1 MKILPEISRTL
12 SEYLLIPGLT
22 TEDCTPDNVDLGA
35 PLVRHRVGEEPGIRV
50 ATPLV
55 SAIMQAVSSPT
66 LAVAL
71 AQVGGLSFIHQ
82 NQQIEDQAADVLAV
96 KRHKAGFR
104 TSEITVAPQTPLGEV
119 ARQLSEAEQGVAVVT
134 RSGDAD
140 GEFLGVISLDDF
152 HLERHGACETAG
164 NRMRGRAGLVTA
176 SASVSLSEANELIWQ
191 HHLDVL
197 PVLEDGRVV
206 SLVLKKDYQAH
217 KAYHRATVD
226 SGKRL
231 RVGAGINSRD
241 FKDRIPALVEAGAD
255 VLCLDSSDGYSVY
268 QARTLEF
275 ARETYGDDV
284 FVGAGNVVDGRAF
297 RYLADAGA
305 AFVKVGIGGGAICTT
320 RAQKG
325 IGRGQAS
332 ALLDVVQARDAYARE
347 TGVYVPLCCDGGLLN
362 DSHMAMA
369 LAMGADFIMLGRYF
383 ARLDESPS
391 RKLQIGSQWYKEYWG
406 EGSRRAQ
413 NAARYGQRGRM
424 VFEEGVDGYV
434 PYAGSLYDNVERT
447 RTKLTSTMISC
458 GSTNLR
464 DFHRDA
470 LLVPVSAESF
480 KQTGAEVQ
488 LRHRCGYRCRRG
500 R

>member
-35 PLVRHRVGEEPGIRV
+35 PLVRHRVGEEPGIRI

-71 AQVGGLSFIHQ
+71 AQAGGLSFIHQ
-82 NQQIEDQAADVLAV
+82 NQLIEDQAADVLAV
-96 KRHKAGFR
+96 KRHEAGVR
-104 TSEITVAPQTPLGEV
+104 TGE
-119 ARQLSEAEQGVAVVT
+119 T
-134 RSGDAD
+134 D
-140 GEFLGVISLDDF
+140 
-152 HLERHGACETAG
+152 
-164 NRMRGRAGLVTA
+164 
-176 SASVSLSEANELIWQ
+176 
-191 HHLDVL
+191 
-197 PVLEDGRVV
+197 
-206 SLVLKKDYQAH
+206 
-217 KAYHRATVD
+217 HRATVD
-226 SGKRL
+226 GEKRL

-241 FKDRIPALVEAGAD
+241 FKDRIPALKEAGAD
-255 VLCLDSSDGYSVY
+255 VLCLDSSDGYSVH

-275 ARETYGDDV
+275 AREEYGDDV

-332 ALLDVVQARDAYARE
+332 ALIDVVQARDAHAQE

-391 RKLQIGSQWYKEYWG
+391 RKLQIGDQWYKEYWG

-434 PYAGSLYDNVERT
+434 PYAGSLSDNVERT
-447 RTKLTSTMISC
+447 RAKLTSTMISC

-488 LRHRCGYRCRRG
+488 LRHPALDSAE
-500 R
+500 

>member
-22 TEDCTPDNVDLGA
+22 AEDCTPDHVDLGA

-50 ATPLV
+50 ATPMV

-82 NQQIEDQAADVLAV
+82 NQQIEDQVADVLAV
-96 KRHKAGFR
+96 KR
-104 TSEITVAPQTPLGEV
+104 
-119 ARQLSEAEQGVAVVT
+119 QGAAVVT
-134 RSGDAD
+134 RNGDAD
-140 GEFLGVISLDDF
+140 
-152 HLERHGACETAG
+152 H
-164 NRMRGRAGLVTA
+164 
-176 SASVSLSEANELIWQ
+176 
-191 HHLDVL
+191 
-197 PVLEDGRVV
+197 
-206 SLVLKKDYQAH
+206 QAH
-217 KAYHRATVD
+217 KTYHRATVD
-226 SGKRL
+226 SEKRL

-241 FKDRIPALVEAGAD
+241 FKDRIPALTEAGAD

-275 ARETYGDDV
+275 ARDTYGDDV

-332 ALLDVVQARDAYARE
+332 ALLDVVQTRDAYAQE
-347 TGVYVPLCCDGGLLN
+347 TGVYVPLCCDGGLLD

-369 LAMGADFIMLGRYF
+369 LAMGADFVMLGRYF

-391 RKLQIGSQWYKEYWG
+391 RKVQIGGQWYKEYWG

-447 RTKLTSTMISC
+447 RAKLTSTMISC
-458 GSTNLR
+458 GATNLR

-480 KQTGAEVQ
+480 KQTGAEVR
-488 LRHRCGYRCRRG
+488 LRPPTIDAGE
-500 R
+500 

>member
-1 MKILPEISRTL
+1 VKILPEISRTL
-12 SEYLLIPGLT
+12 SEYLLLPGLT
-22 TEDCTPDNVDLGA
+22 TEECTPDNVDLGA
-35 PLVRHRVGEEPGIRV
+35 PLVRYRTGEEPGIRL
-50 ATPLV
+50 ATPMV
-55 SAIMQAVSSPT
+55 SAIMQAVSST
-66 LAVAL
+66 RLAVAL
-71 AQVGGLSFIHQ
+71 AQVGGLAFIHQ
-82 NQQIEDQAADVLAV
+82 NQQIDDQAADVLAV
-96 KRHKAGFR
+96 KGHKAGFR
-104 TSEITVAPQTPLGEV
+104 TVTVTVTPQTQLSEV
-119 ARQLSEAEQGVAVVT
+119 ARQLTGTENGVAVVT
-134 RSGDAD
+134 ENGAAD
-140 GEFLGVISLDDF
+140 GRFLGFIGLDDF
-152 HLERHGACETAG
+152 HLERHAAETADT
-164 NRMRGRAGLVTA
+164 RMRGRDSLVTA
-176 SASVSLSEANELIWQ
+176 PSSVSLSDANELLWR
-191 HHLDVL
+191 HHQDVL

-206 SLVLKKDYQAH
+206 SLVLKRDYQDH
-217 KAYHRATVD
+217 KAFHRASVD

-268 QARTLEF
+268 QANVLEF
-275 ARETYGDDV
+275 AQEKYGDDV

-320 RAQKG
+320 REQKG

-332 ALLDVVQARDAYARE
+332 ALLDVVEARDAYAQK

-391 RKLQIGSQWYKEYWG
+391 RKVQIGGQWYKEYWG

-413 NAARYGQRGRM
+413 NAARYGQRGQM

-447 RTKLTSTMISC
+447 RAKLTSTMISC

-470 LLVPVSAESF
+470 VLVEVSAESF
-480 KQTGAEVQ
+480 KQTGAEIKV
-488 LRHRCGYRCRRG
+488 RPPAIDAGE
-500 R
+500 

>member
-35 PLVRHRVGEEPGIRV
+35 PLVRHRVGEEPAIRV
-50 ATPLV
+50 ATPMV
-55 SAIMQAVSSPT
+55 SAIMQAVSSPA

-71 AQVGGLSFIHQ
+71 AQAGGLSFIHQ

-104 TSEITVAPQTPLGEV
+104 PSDVTVALQTPLGEV
-119 ARQLSEAEQGVAVVT
+119 AQHLTATEQGVAVVT
-134 RSGDAD
+134 ECGKAD
-140 GEFLGVISLDDF
+140 DEFLGIISLDDF
-152 HLERHGACETAG
+152 DLERHGTSETVR
-164 NRMRGRAGLVTA
+164 NRMRSRENLATA
-176 SASVSLSEANELIWQ
+176 PASVSLSEANELIWQ

-217 KAYHRATVD
+217 KTYHRATVD
-226 SGKRL
+226 SEKRL

-241 FKDRIPALVEAGAD
+241 FQDRIPALVEAGAD
-255 VLCLDSSDGYSVY
+255 VLCLDSSDGYSEY
-268 QARTLEF
+268 QAKTLEF
-275 ARETYGDDV
+275 AREKYGNDV

-320 RAQKG
+320 REQKG

-332 ALLDVVQARDAYARE
+332 ALLDVAEERDAYAQK

-362 DSHMAMA
+362 DSHMAIA
-369 LAMGADFIMLGRYF
+369 LAMGSDFIMLGRYF

-391 RKLQIGSQWYKEYWG
+391 RKLQIGGQWYKEYWG

-413 NAARYGQRGRM
+413 NAARYGQGGQM
-424 VFEEGVDGYV
+424 AFEEGVDGFV
-434 PYAGSLYDNVERT
+434 PYAGSLNDNVERT
-447 RTKLTSTMISC
+447 RAKLTATMISC
-458 GSTNLR
+458 GSTTLP

-470 LLVPVSAESF
+470 VLVEVSAESV
-480 KQTGAEVQ
+480 KQTGAEIEV
-488 LRHRCGYRCRRG
+488 RRPAIDAAE
-500 R
+500 

>member
-22 TEDCTPDNVDLGA
+22 TEDCTPDTVDLGA
-35 PLVRHRVGEEPGIRV
+35 PLVRHRVGEEPAIRV
-50 ATPLV
+50 ATPMV

-71 AQVGGLSFIHQ
+71 AQVGGLAFIHQ
-82 NQQIEDQAADVLAV
+82 NQRIEDQAADVLTV

-104 TSEITVAPQTPLGEV
+104 TGDVTVAPQTPLGEV
-119 ARQLSEAEQGVAVVT
+119 ARLLAGTEQGVAVVT
-134 RSGDAD
+134 ESGDPDA
-140 GEFLGVISLDDF
+140 EFLGVISLDDF
-152 HLERHGACETAG
+152 HLERHGASEAART
-164 NRMRGRAGLVTA
+164 RMRGRDGLVTA
-176 SASVSLSEANELIWQ
+176 PASVSLSEANELIWH

-206 SLVLKKDYQAH
+206 SLVLKRDYQAH
-217 KAYHRATVD
+217 KTYHRASVD
-226 SGKRL
+226 GDKRL
-231 RVGAGINSRD
+231 RVGAGLNSRD

-275 ARETYGDDV
+275 ARDAYGDDV
-284 FVGAGNVVDGRAF
+284 LVGAGNVVDGRAF

-305 AFVKVGIGGGAICTT
+305 AFVKIGIGGGAICTT

-332 ALLDVVQARDAYARE
+332 ALLDVVEARDAYAQE

-391 RKLQIGSQWYKEYWG
+391 RKLQIGGQWYKEYWG

-413 NAARYGQRGRM
+413 NEARYGQRGRM
-424 VFEEGVDGYV
+424 AFEEGVDGYV

-447 RTKLTSTMISC
+447 RAKLISTMISC

-470 LLVPVSAESF
+470 VIVPVSAESF
-480 KQTGAEVQ
+480 KQNGAEVQ
-488 LRHRCGYRCRRG
+488 LRRPAIDSGE
-500 R
+500 

>member
-22 TEDCTPDNVDLGA
+22 TEDCTPDRVDLGA
-35 PLVRHRVGEEPGIRV
+35 PLVRHRLGEEPGVRV

-71 AQVGGLSFIHQ
+71 ARAGGLSFIHQ
-82 NQQIEDQAADVLAV
+82 NQRIEDQAADVRAV
-96 KRHKAGFR
+96 KGHDHPA
-104 TSEITVAPQTPLGEV
+104 
-119 ARQLSEAEQGVAVVT
+119 
-134 RSGDAD
+134 SGTDDRASVD
-140 GEFLGVISLDDF
+140 GEG
-152 HLERHGACETAG
+152 
-164 NRMRGRAGLVTA
+164 
-176 SASVSLSEANELIWQ
+176 
-191 HHLDVL
+191 
-197 PVLEDGRVV
+197 
-206 SLVLKKDYQAH
+206 
-217 KAYHRATVD
+217 
-226 SGKRL
+226 RL

-241 FKDRIPALVEAGAD
+241 FKDRVPALVEAGAD
-255 VLCLDSSDGYSVY
+255 VLCLDSSDGYSVH

-275 ARETYGDDV
+275 ARETYGEDV
-284 FVGAGNVVDGRAF
+284 PVGAGNVVDGRAF

-332 ALLDVVQARDAYARE
+332 ALLDVVEARDAYAQE

-391 RKLQIGSQWYKEYWG
+391 RKLLIDGQWYKEYWG
-406 EGSRRAQ
+406 EGSLRAQ
-413 NAARYGQRGRM
+413 NEARYGQRGRM

-434 PYAGSLYDNVERT
+434 PYAGGLDDNVERT
-447 RTKLTSTMISC
+447 RAKIASTMISC

-470 LLVPVSAESF
+470 VLVPVSAESF

-488 LRHRCGYRCRRG
+488 LRLPALTSAE
-500 R
+500 

>member
-22 TEDCTPDNVDLGA
+22 TEECTPDNVDLGA
-35 PLVRHRVGEEPGIRV
+35 PLVRHRVGEEAPVRI

-55 SAIMQAVSSPT
+55 SAVMQAVSSP
-66 LAVAL
+66 AL
-71 AQVGGLSFIHQ
+71 AAALARAGGLSFIHQ

-96 KRHKAGFR
+96 KH
-104 TSEITVAPQTPLGEV
+104 EHP
-119 ARQLSEAEQGVAVVT
+119 
-134 RSGDAD
+134 AD
-140 GEFLGVISLDDF
+140 GA
-152 HLERHGACETAG
+152 HHR
-164 NRMRGRAGLVTA
+164 
-176 SASVSLSEANELIWQ
+176 ASV
-191 HHLDVL
+191 
-197 PVLEDGRVV
+197 DGEM
-206 SLVLKKDYQAH
+206 
-217 KAYHRATVD
+217 
-226 SGKRL
+226 RL

-241 FKDRIPALVEAGAD
+241 FKDRIPALLEAGAD
-255 VLCLDSSDGYSVY
+255 VLCLDSSDGYSVH

-275 ARETYGDDV
+275 ARENHGDDA

-332 ALLDVVQARDAYARE
+332 ALLAVVEERDAYARE

-362 DSHMAMA
+362 DSHMAVA

-391 RKLQIGSQWYKEYWG
+391 RKLQIDGQWYKEYWG

-434 PYAGSLYDNVERT
+434 PYAGGLHDNVERT
-447 RTKLTSTMISC
+447 RAKLISTMISC
-458 GSTNLR
+458 GSTTLR

-470 LLVPVSAESF
+470 VLVPVSAESF
-480 KQTGAEVQ
+480 KQTGAEIEV
-488 LRHRCGYRCRRG
+488 RRPAIDAG
-500 R
+500 E

>member
-22 TEDCTPDNVDLGA
+22 TEDCTPGTVDLGA

-50 ATPLV
+50 ATPMV
-55 SAIMQAVSSPT
+55 SAIMQAVSSPA

-82 NQQIEDQAADVLAV
+82 NQLIEDQAADVLAV

-104 TSEITVAPQTPLGEV
+104 TGDVTVAPRTPLGEV
-119 ARQLSEAEQGVAVVT
+119 ARLLADTEQGVAVVT
-134 RSGDAD
+134 ENGEAD
-140 GEFLGVISLDDF
+140 GEFAGIISLDDF
-152 HLERHGACETAG
+152 HLERHGAGESAG
-164 NRMRGRAGLVTA
+164 NRMRGRSGLVTA
-176 SASVSLSEANELIWQ
+176 PASVSLSEANELIWQ

-197 PVLEDGRVV
+197 PVVDGGRVV
-206 SLVLKKDYQAH
+206 SMVLKSDYQAH
-217 KAYHRATVD
+217 KTYHRASVD
-226 SGKRL
+226 AEKRL

-268 QARTLEF
+268 QAKTLEF
-275 ARETYGDDV
+275 ARETYGEDV

-320 RAQKG
+320 REQKG

-332 ALLDVVQARDAYARE
+332 ALLDVVQARDAHALE
-347 TGVYVPLCCDGGLLN
+347 TGVYVPLCCDGGLLS

-391 RKLQIGSQWYKEYWG
+391 RKLQIGGQWYKEYWG

-413 NAARYGQRGRM
+413 NEARYGQRGRM
-424 VFEEGVDGYV
+424 AFEEGVDGYV

-447 RTKLTSTMISC
+447 RAKITSTMISC

-470 LLVPVSAESF
+470 VLVPVSAESF

-488 LRHRCGYRCRRG
+488 LRRPAVDSGE
-500 R
+500 

>member
-35 PLVRHRVGEEPGIRV
+35 PLVRHRVGEEPAIRI
-50 ATPLV
+50 ATPMV

-71 AQVGGLSFIHQ
+71 AQAGGLSFIHQ
-82 NQQIEDQAADVLAV
+82 NQLIEDQAADVLAV
-96 KRHKAGFR
+96 KRHKEDVR
-104 TSEITVAPQTPLGEV
+104 TGE
-119 ARQLSEAEQGVAVVT
+119 T
-134 RSGDAD
+134 R
-140 GEFLGVISLDDF
+140 
-152 HLERHGACETAG
+152 
-164 NRMRGRAGLVTA
+164 
-176 SASVSLSEANELIWQ
+176 
-191 HHLDVL
+191 
-197 PVLEDGRVV
+197 
-206 SLVLKKDYQAH
+206 
-217 KAYHRATVD
+217 HRATVD
-226 SGKRL
+226 GAMRL

-241 FKDRIPALVEAGAD
+241 FKDRIPALTEAGAD
-255 VLCLDSSDGYSVY
+255 VLCLDSSDGYSVH

-275 ARETYGDDV
+275 AREAYGDDV
-284 FVGAGNVVDGRAF
+284 LVGAGNVVDGRAF

-332 ALLDVVQARDAYARE
+332 ALLDVVQARDAYAQE
-347 TGVYVPLCCDGGLLN
+347 TGAYVPLCCDGGLLD

-391 RKLQIGSQWYKEYWG
+391 RKLQIGDQWFKEYWG

-434 PYAGSLYDNVERT
+434 PYAGSLSDNVGRT
-447 RTKLTSTMISC
+447 RAKLTSTMISC

-488 LRHRCGYRCRRG
+488 LRHPAIDSGQ
-500 R
+500 

>member
-1 MKILPEISRTL
+1 VKILDETSRTL

-22 TEDCTPDNVDLGA
+22 TEECTPDNVDLEA
-35 PLVRHRVGEEPGIRV
+35 PLVRHKVGEAPEIRI
-50 ATPLV
+50 ATPMV

-66 LAVAL
+66 MAVAL
-71 AQVGGLSFIHQ
+71 AQTGGLSFIHQ
-82 NQQIEDQAADVLAV
+82 NQRIEEQAAEVLAV

-104 TSEITVAPQTPLGEV
+104 TSEVAVAPTTPLGEV
-119 ARQLSEAEQGVAVVT
+119 ARLLAEAEQGVAVVT
-134 RSGDAD
+134 ETGETD
-140 GEFLGVISLDDF
+140 GEFRGIISLEDF
-152 HLERHGACETAG
+152 HLERHGASESAAS
-164 NRMRGRAGLVTA
+164 RMRAGDGLVTA
-176 SASVSLSEANELIWQ
+176 SATVSLSEANELIWQ

-197 PVLEDGRVV
+197 PVVEDGRVV
-206 SLVLKKDYQAH
+206 SLVLKRDYQAH
-217 KAYHRATVD
+217 KTFNNASVD
-226 SGKRL
+226 GAKRL

-241 FKDRIPALVEAGAD
+241 YKDRIPALTEAGAD
-255 VLCLDSSDGYSVY
+255 VLCLDSSDGYSEY
-268 QARTLEF
+268 QAKTLEF
-275 ARETYGDDV
+275 AQEKYGDSV

-332 ALLDVVQARDAYARE
+332 ALLDVVEERDAYAEE

-362 DSHMAMA
+362 DSHMALA
-369 LAMGADFIMLGRYF
+369 LAMGTDFIMLGRYF

-391 RKLQIGSQWYKEYWG
+391 RKVQIGGQWYKEYWG

-413 NAARYGQRGRM
+413 NAARYGQRGQM

-447 RTKLTSTMISC
+447 RAKLKSTMISC

-470 LLVPVSAESF
+470 VLVPVSAESF
-480 KQTGAEVQ
+480 KQSGAEVQ
-488 LRHRCGYRCRRG
+488 LRQPAIDAGE
-500 R
+500 

>member
-1 MKILPEISRTL
+1 MLKILPEISRTL

-22 TEDCTPDNVDLGA
+22 TEDCTPENTDLGA

-50 ATPLV
+50 ATPMV
-55 SAIMQAVSSPT
+55 SAIMQAVSSPA

-82 NQQIEDQAADVLAV
+82 NQRIEDQAADVLAV

-104 TSEITVAPQTPLGEV
+104 TSEVTVAPTTPLGEV
-119 ARQLSEAEQGVAVVT
+119 SRLLDGTEQGVAVVT
-134 RSGDAD
+134 RGGEAE
-140 GEFLGVISLDDF
+140 GEFLGIISLDDF
-152 HLERHGACETAG
+152 HLERHGPHETAG
-164 NRMRGRAGLVTA
+164 NRMRARDGLVTA
-176 SASVSLSEANELIWQ
+176 PATVSLSEANELIWQ

-197 PVLEDGRVV
+197 PVLGDDSRVV
-206 SLVLKKDYQAH
+206 SLVLKRDYQAH
-217 KAYHRATVD
+217 KTFHRATVD
-226 SGKRL
+226 GEKRL

-268 QARTLEF
+268 QARTVEF

-284 FVGAGNVVDGRAF
+284 PVGAGNVVDGRAF

-332 ALLDVVQARDAYARE
+332 ALLDVVEARDAYAQE

-391 RKLQIGSQWYKEYWG
+391 RKLQIGGQWYKEYWG

-413 NAARYGQRGRM
+413 NEARYGQRGQM

-447 RTKLTSTMISC
+447 RAKLTSTMISC

-470 LLVPVSAESF
+470 VLVPVSAESF

-488 LRHRCGYRCRRG
+488 LRRPTVDSGE
-500 R
+500 

>member
-22 TEDCTPDNVDLGA
+22 TEDCTPHNVDLGA

-82 NQQIEDQAADVLAV
+82 NQRIEEQAADVLAV

-104 TSEITVAPQTPLGEV
+104 TGEITVAPQTPLGEV
-119 ARQLSEAEQGVAVVT
+119 ARQLSGAEQGVAVVT

-197 PVLEDGRVV
+197 PVLEDDRVV

-217 KAYHRATVD
+217 KTYHRATVD
-226 SGKRL
+226 GGKRL

-241 FKDRIPALVEAGAD
+241 FKDRIPALTEAGAD

-275 ARETYGDDV
+275 ARETYGDQV

-332 ALLDVVQARDAYARE
+332 ALLDVVQERDAYAQE

-391 RKLQIGSQWYKEYWG
+391 RKLQIGDQWYKEYWG

-413 NAARYGQRGRM
+413 NAARYGQGGRM

-480 KQTGAEVQ
+480 KQTGAEVR
-488 LRHRCGYRCRRG
+488 LRQPAIDSGE
-500 R
+500 

>member
-35 PLVRHRVGEEPGIRV
+35 PLVRYRIGEEPRIRI
-50 ATPLV
+50 ATPMV

-71 AQVGGLSFIHQ
+71 AQLGGLSFIHQ
-82 NQQIEDQAADVLAV
+82 NQRIEDQATDVLAV

-104 TSEITVAPQTPLGEV
+104 TSEVIVAPQTPLGEL
-119 ARQLSEAEQGVAVVT
+119 ARRLSEAEQGVAVVT
-134 RSGDAD
+134 QDGEVD
-140 GEFLGVISLDDF
+140 GEFLGIIGLDDF
-152 HLERHGACETAG
+152 HLERHGASELTG
-164 NRMRGRAGLVTA
+164 NRMRGRDGLVTA
-176 SASVSLSEANELIWQ
+176 PVSVTLSEANELIWN

-197 PVLEDGRVV
+197 PVLEDGRVA
-206 SLVLKKDYQAH
+206 SLVLKRDYQAH
-217 KAYHRATVD
+217 KTFNRATVD
-226 SGKRL
+226 GEKRL

-241 FKDRIPALVEAGAD
+241 YKDRIPALVEAGAD

-268 QARTLEF
+268 QAKTIEF
-275 ARETYGDDV
+275 AQEKYGDDV
-284 FVGAGNVVDGRAF
+284 FVGAGNVVDERAF

-320 RAQKG
+320 REQKG

-332 ALLDVVQARDAYARE
+332 ALLDVVQARDAYAQE

-369 LAMGADFIMLGRYF
+369 MAMGADFIMLGRYF

-391 RKLQIGSQWYKEYWG
+391 RKIQIGGQWYKEYWG

-413 NAARYGQRGRM
+413 NEARYGQRGRM

-434 PYAGSLYDNVERT
+434 PYAGSMYDNVERT
-447 RTKLTSTMISC
+447 RAKLISTMISC
-458 GSTNLR
+458 GSTNLG

-470 LLVPVSAESF
+470 VLVPVSSESF
-480 KQTGAEVQ
+480 KQTGAEIEV
-488 LRHRCGYRCRRG
+488 RRPAIDAG
-500 R
+500 D

>member
-22 TEDCTPDNVDLGA
+22 TEDCTPDTVDLGTA
-35 PLVRHRVGEEPGIRV
+35 LVRHRIGEESGVRI

-55 SAIMQAVSSPT
+55 SAIMQAVSSPE

-71 AQVGGLSFIHQ
+71 AQVGGLAFIHQ
-82 NQQIEDQAADVLAV
+82 NQPVEEQAADVRAV

-104 TSEITVAPQTPLGEV
+104 TIEVTVGPDTPLGEV
-119 ARQLSEAEQGVAVVT
+119 ARQLSATEQGVAVVT
-134 RSGDAD
+134 RSGDTEGA
-140 GEFLGVISLDDF
+140 FLGIISLDDF
-152 HLERHGACETAG
+152 HLERHGAHESAG
-164 NRMRGRAGLVTA
+164 SRMRGRAGLVTA
-176 SASVSLSEANELIWQ
+176 PVTASLSEANELIWE

-197 PVLEDGRVV
+197 PVLDGDRVA
-206 SLVLKKDYQAH
+206 SLVLKRDYQAH
-217 KAYHRATVD
+217 KTYHRASVD
-226 SGKRL
+226 GEKRL

-241 FKDRIPALVEAGAD
+241 FKDRVPALVEAGAD

-268 QARTLEF
+268 QAKTLEF
-275 ARETYGDDV
+275 VRETYGDAV
-284 FVGAGNVVDGRAF
+284 SVGAGNVVDGRAF

-332 ALLDVVQARDAYARE
+332 ALLDVVEARDAYARE
-347 TGVYVPLCCDGGLLN
+347 TGVHVPLCCDGGLLN

-391 RKLQIGSQWYKEYWG
+391 PKVQIDGQWYKEYWG
-406 EGSRRAQ
+406 EGSQRAQ
-413 NAARYGQRGRM
+413 NAARYGQGGRM
-424 VFEEGVDGYV
+424 VFEEGVDGFV

-447 RTKLTSTMISC
+447 RAKLTSTMISC

-470 LLVPVSAESF
+470 VLVPVSAESF

-488 LRHRCGYRCRRG
+488 LRRPTADH
-500 R
+500 

>member
-22 TEDCTPDNVDLGA
+22 TEDCTPDTVDLGA
-35 PLVRHRVGEEPGIRV
+35 PLVRHRVGEEPRIKV
-50 ATPLV
+50 ATPMV
-55 SAIMQAVSSPT
+55 SAIMQAVSSPG

-104 TSEITVAPQTPLGEV
+104 TGDVTVAPNTPLGEV
-119 ARQLSEAEQGVAVVT
+119 ARLLADTEQGVAVVT
-134 RSGDAD
+134 ENGEVD
-140 GEFLGVISLDDF
+140 GGFLGIISLDDF
-152 HLERHGACETAG
+152 HLERHGADEPAAH
-164 NRMRGRAGLVTA
+164 RMRGRDGLVTA
-176 SASVSLSEANELIWQ
+176 PASVSLSEANELIWQ

-197 PVLEDGRVV
+197 PVVEGDRLV
-206 SLVLKKDYQAH
+206 SLVLKRDYQAH
-217 KAYHRATVD
+217 KTYHRASVD
-226 SGKRL
+226 GEKRL

-275 ARETYGDDV
+275 ARETYGGDV

-320 RAQKG
+320 REQKG

-332 ALLDVVQARDAYARE
+332 ALLDVVQERDAYAAE
-347 TGVYVPLCCDGGLLN
+347 TGVHVPLCCDGGLLN

-391 RKLQIGSQWYKEYWG
+391 RKLQIGGQWYKEYWG

-413 NAARYGQRGRM
+413 NAARYGQRGQM
-424 VFEEGVDGYV
+424 AFEEGVDGYV

-447 RTKLTSTMISC
+447 RAKITSTMISC
-458 GSTNLR
+458 GSVNLR

-470 LLVPVSAESF
+470 VLVPVSAESF

-488 LRHRCGYRCRRG
+488 LRRPTVASGE
-500 R
+500 

>member
-35 PLVRHRVGEEPGIRV
+35 PLVRHRVGEEPAIRV
-50 ATPLV
+50 ATPMV
-55 SAIMQAVSSPT
+55 SAIMQAVSSPA
-66 LAVAL
+66 LAIAL
-71 AQVGGLSFIHQ
+71 AQAGGLSFIHQ
-82 NQQIEDQAADVLAV
+82 NQRIEDQAADVRAV

-104 TSEITVAPQTPLGEV
+104 TGEITVSPRTPLGEV
-119 ARQLSEAEQGVAVVT
+119 ARLLAGAEQGVAVVT
-134 RSGDAD
+134 ESGEAD
-140 GEFLGVISLDDF
+140 GEFRGIIGRDDF
-152 HLERHGACETAG
+152 HLERHGADETAG
-164 NRMRGRAGLVTA
+164 NRMRGRDSLVTTSA
-176 SASVSLSEANELIWQ
+176 SATLSDANELIWQ

-197 PVLEDGRVV
+197 PVLENGRAV
-206 SLVLKKDYQAH
+206 SLVLRSDYQAH
-217 KAYHRATVD
+217 KTYHRATVD
-226 SGKRL
+226 AEKRL
-231 RVGAGINSRD
+231 RVGAGVNSRD

-255 VLCLDSSDGYSVY
+255 VLCLDSSDGYSAY
-268 QARTLEF
+268 QAKTLEF
-275 ARETYGDDV
+275 AREEYGDDIS
-284 FVGAGNVVDGRAF
+284 VGAGNVVDGRAF

-320 RAQKG
+320 REQKG

-332 ALLDVVQARDAYARE
+332 ALLDVVEARDAYAQE
-347 TGVYVPLCCDGGLLN
+347 TGMYVPLCCDGGLLS

-369 LAMGADFIMLGRYF
+369 LAMGSDFVMLGRYF

-391 RKLQIGSQWYKEYWG
+391 RKLQIGGQWYKEYWG

-413 NAARYGQRGRM
+413 NADRYGQRGQL

-447 RTKLTSTMISC
+447 RAKLTATMISC
-458 GSTNLR
+458 GSTTLP

-470 LLVPVSAESF
+470 VLVAVSPESF
-480 KQTGAEVQ
+480 KQTGAEIEV
-488 LRHRCGYRCRRG
+488 RRPAIDAG
-500 R
+500 E